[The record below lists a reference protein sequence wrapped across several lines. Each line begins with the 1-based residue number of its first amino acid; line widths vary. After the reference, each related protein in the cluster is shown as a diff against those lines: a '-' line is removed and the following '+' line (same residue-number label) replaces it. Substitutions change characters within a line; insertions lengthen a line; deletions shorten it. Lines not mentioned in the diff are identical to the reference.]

1 MNKTATSRQALLE
14 AAREI
19 ARRDG
24 LGHISIRRTAA
35 MCGVSIGT
43 VYNYYPA
50 KADLVL
56 AVIEDFWKRVF
67 HGGLSCDFTHGSDFS
82 AVCGQIYTALRTHLA
97 QFEHTFLRELAS
109 LNEAERQQGKALE
122 MQYWEHIRA
131 GMLAVLARDARVRP
145 GAFTE
150 AFSRE
155 QFVSFVFGTMMS
167 MLRADRE
174 DASFLQEVVC
184 RLIY

>member
-1 MNKTATSRQALLE
+1 M
-14 AAREI
+14 
-19 ARRDG
+19 
-24 LGHISIRRTAA
+24 
-35 MCGVSIGT
+35 
-43 VYNYYPA
+43 
-50 KADLVL
+50 
-56 AVIEDFWKRVF
+56 F

-145 GAFTE
+145 RAFTE
-150 AFSRE
+150 AFTRE

-167 MLRADRE
+167 MLRRTE
-174 DASFLQEVVC
+174 RTPRFC
-184 RLIY
+184 RKSSAA

>member
-35 MCGVSIGT
+35 MCGVSVGT

-97 QFEHTFLRELAS
+97 QFPAG
-109 LNEAERQQGKALE
+109 AGKPERGRAPAGKS
-122 MQYWEHIRA
+122 A
-131 GMLAVLARDARVRP
+131 GNAVLGAHSSGHAGCTCQGCPCAARR
-145 GAFTE
+145 
-150 AFSRE
+150 
-155 QFVSFVFGTMMS
+155 
-167 MLRADRE
+167 
-174 DASFLQEVVC
+174 
-184 RLIY
+184 IYGGFHP

>member
-35 MCGVSIGT
+35 MCGVSVGT

-97 QFEHTFLRELAS
+97 QFEHTFLREL
-109 LNEAERQQGKALE
+109 E

-150 AFSRE
+150 AFTRE

>member
-1 MNKTATSRQALLE
+1 MTNMKNTA
-14 AAREI
+14 
-19 ARRDG
+19 
-24 LGHISIRRTAA
+24 
-35 MCGVSIGT
+35 
-43 VYNYYPA
+43 
-50 KADLVL
+50 
-56 AVIEDFWKRVF
+56 
-67 HGGLSCDFTHGSDFS
+67 
-82 AVCGQIYTALRTHLA
+82 LA

-150 AFSRE
+150 AFTRE

>member
-24 LGHISIRRTAA
+24 LGHISIRRAAA
-35 MCGVSIGT
+35 MCGVSVGT

-122 MQYWEHIRA
+122 IGSTFERA
-131 GMLAVLARDARVRP
+131 CWLYLPGMPVCGPAHLRRLSPVSNSYPSYSAR
-145 GAFTE
+145 
-150 AFSRE
+150 
-155 QFVSFVFGTMMS
+155 
-167 MLRADRE
+167 
-174 DASFLQEVVC
+174 
-184 RLIY
+184 